1 MSVNFQVHAQAF
13 TKSHRRLLIDLK
25 FALDVYRHPLLQ
37 SRDVPNVVGQ
47 TRRASNE
54 TTRSSF
60 GTSNPSFT
68 RQSRSLRG
76 CDTHVPVNDQKHN
89 LEAKNIRLM
98 VAESFPLT
106 FDGAVCQQITD
117 SILAGRKRSDRLPPI
132 TSSTTSWTTNIPHTT
147 NDES

>member
-1 MSVNFQVHAQAF
+1 MYTDIRYYNHVTCPTWWVKRGEHP
-13 TKSHRRLLIDLK
+13 TKQLVLLLALQIRLSPDNLE
-25 FALDVYRHPLLQ
+25 VYG
-37 SRDVPNVVGQ
+37 D
-47 TRRASNE
+47 AI
-54 TTRSSF
+54 
-60 GTSNPSFT
+60 
-68 RQSRSLRG
+68 
-76 CDTHVPVNDQKHN
+76 HVPVNDQKHN

-132 TSSTTSWTTNIPHTT
+132 TSSTTSWATNIPHTT